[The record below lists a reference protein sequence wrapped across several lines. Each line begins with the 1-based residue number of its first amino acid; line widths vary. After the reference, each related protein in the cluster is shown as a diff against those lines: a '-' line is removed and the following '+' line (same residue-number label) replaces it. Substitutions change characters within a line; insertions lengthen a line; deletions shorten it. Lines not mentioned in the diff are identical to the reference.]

1 MYPQNSGGWSKFPG
15 RLKLRPSIAQ
25 TAFVRVVTPR
35 KANVIKISF
44 IGFVFEL
51 QHQSCQLQNNPQ
63 TSEEVIINET
73 FRNELQNLTPKMKLY
88 YLHPL
93 FVCK

>member
-35 KANVIKISF
+35 HLSQIKPQKKLLVLINQSF
-44 IGFVFEL
+44 
-51 QHQSCQLQNNPQ
+51 
-63 TSEEVIINET
+63 EVILEMQKQMMTWNHKEK
-73 FRNELQNLTPKMKLY
+73 LQGYLY
-88 YLHPL
+88 
-93 FVCK
+93 